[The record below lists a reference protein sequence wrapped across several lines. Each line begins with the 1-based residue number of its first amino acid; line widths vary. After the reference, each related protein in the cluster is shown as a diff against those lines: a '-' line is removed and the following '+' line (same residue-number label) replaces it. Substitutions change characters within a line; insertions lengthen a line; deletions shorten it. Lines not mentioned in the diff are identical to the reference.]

1 VASTIAI
8 VSMGSVCKKNS
19 RDGYGEI
26 SGGERR
32 SLSFRLRAVFA
43 LGQVRRHK
51 IELGLYISAG
61 MAVAHWRH
69 RPTGWAMN
77 ASPLFVGLSEAD
89 RNALDRRAHLCKF
102 AVGESLFAQGDTA
115 DELFVITKGRVKV
128 WRASEDGAAL
138 TLTLVGPGQPI
149 GTLGAAEDRLN
160 HATATAV
167 TPVEALAWSIEG
179 LRQLMDASP
188 ALAANVL
195 RTVTNYAEQLIER
208 LEEVSSVPV
217 EQRIA
222 RTLLRMAR
230 RAHGEKTVDGCE
242 LPLSRQDLAD
252 LTSATLPTVSRIMS
266 RWRGERLIAGTR
278 GRVRLLNMAALAR
291 LAERSAG

>member
-1 VASTIAI
+1 
-8 VSMGSVCKKNS
+8 M
-19 RDGYGEI
+19 
-26 SGGERR
+26 
-32 SLSFRLRAVFA
+32 
-43 LGQVRRHK
+43 
-51 IELGLYISAG
+51 AG
-61 MAVAHWRH
+61 
-69 RPTGWAMN
+69 
-77 ASPLFVGLSEAD
+77 PLFAGLNQAD
-89 RNALDRRAHLCKF
+89 RDALDRRAQARKF
-102 AVGESLFAQGDTA
+102 ATGESLFSQGDTA
-115 DELFVITKGRVKV
+115 DALFVITKGRVKV
-128 WRASEDGAAL
+128 WRASEDGGTL
-138 TLTLVGPGQPI
+138 TLTLLGRGQPI
-149 GTLGAAEDRLN
+149 GTLGAAENRLN

-167 TPVEALAWSIEG
+167 TPVEALVWPIEG

-222 RTLLRMAR
+222 RTLLRMAH
-230 RAHGEKTVDGCE
+230 RAYGEDTVDGCE

-278 GRVRLLNMAALAR
+278 GQVRLLDMAALAR
-291 LAERSAG
+291 LAERPGG

>member
-1 VASTIAI
+1 
-8 VSMGSVCKKNS
+8 MM
-19 RDGYGEI
+19 
-26 SGGERR
+26 
-32 SLSFRLRAVFA
+32 
-43 LGQVRRHK
+43 
-51 IELGLYISAG
+51 AG
-61 MAVAHWRH
+61 
-69 RPTGWAMN
+69 
-77 ASPLFVGLSEAD
+77 PLFAGLNPAD
-89 RNALDRRAHLCKF
+89 RDALDRRAQTRKF
-102 AVGESLFAQGDTA
+102 AVGESLFSQGDTA
-115 DELFVITKGRVKV
+115 DALFVITKGRVKV
-128 WRASEDGAAL
+128 WRASEDGGTL
-138 TLTLVGPGQPI
+138 TLTLLGRGQPI
-149 GTLGAAEDRLN
+149 GTLGAAENRLN

-167 TPVEALAWSIEG
+167 TPVEALVWPIAG

-222 RTLLRMAR
+222 RTLLRMAH
-230 RAHGEKTVDGCE
+230 RAYGEDTADGCE

-278 GRVRLLNMAALAR
+278 GRVRLLDMAGLAR
-291 LAERSAG
+291 LAERPGG

>member
-1 VASTIAI
+1 
-8 VSMGSVCKKNS
+8 MM
-19 RDGYGEI
+19 
-26 SGGERR
+26 
-32 SLSFRLRAVFA
+32 
-43 LGQVRRHK
+43 
-51 IELGLYISAG
+51 AG
-61 MAVAHWRH
+61 
-69 RPTGWAMN
+69 
-77 ASPLFVGLSEAD
+77 PLFAGLNQAD
-89 RNALDRRAHLCKF
+89 RDALDRRAQARKF
-102 AVGESLFAQGDTA
+102 ATGESLFSQGDTA
-115 DELFVITKGRVKV
+115 DALFVITKGRVKV
-128 WRASEDGAAL
+128 WRASEDGGTL
-138 TLTLVGPGQPI
+138 TLTLLGRGQPI
-149 GTLGAAEDRLN
+149 GTLGAAENRLN

-167 TPVEALAWSIEG
+167 TPVEALVWPIEE

-222 RTLLRMAR
+222 RTLLRMAH
-230 RAHGEKTVDGCE
+230 RAYGEDTVDGCE

-278 GRVRLLNMAALAR
+278 GRVRLLDMAALAR
-291 LAERSAG
+291 LAERPGG